1 MKTAVCLMGPT
12 ASGKTAL
19 AVELAGRGRFEIVSV
34 DSALIYRGMD
44 IGTAKPDRQTL
55 AMAPHRLID
64 LCDPA
69 EAYSAARFREDCLN
83 AMEAIHAN
91 GRIPLLTGGTMM
103 YFRALEFGLSELPRA
118 DERLRA
124 RLLREATQSGW
135 AALHDRLR
143 QVDARAA
150 ERIHPNDPQRIQ
162 RALEVWEL
170 TGRPLSELQAAG
182 RRPATDW
189 MLLKFARAPRHR
201 ELLRQRIA
209 TRFHAMLA
217 QGFEA
222 EVRALYRRG
231 DLHAE
236 LPSMRCVG
244 YRQMWQ
250 YLDGELD
257 RDAMIERGIIATRQ
271 LAKRQLTWL
280 RSYPGVVW
288 LWDDDAPGHAGRVR
302 AAIGE
307 ASGVSR

>member
-19 AVELAGRGRFEIVSV
+19 AVELVSRGPFEIVSV

-44 IGTAKPDRQTL
+44 IGAAKPDRETL
-55 AMAPHRLID
+55 AVAPHRLID

-69 EAYSAARFREDCLN
+69 ETYSVARFREDCLD
-83 AMEAIHAN
+83 AMEAIHAA
-91 GRIPLLTGGTMM
+91 GRIPLLAGGTMM
-103 YFRALEFGLSELPRA
+103 YFRALEFGLSELPEA

-124 RLLREATQSGW
+124 RLLREAERSGW

-143 QVDARAA
+143 RVDARAA
-150 ERIHPNDPQRIQ
+150 ERIHPNDPRRIQ

-182 RRPATDW
+182 RHPATDW
-189 MLLKFARAPRHR
+189 TLLKFARAPRRRAVLH
-201 ELLRQRIA
+201 QRIA
-209 TRFHAMLA
+209 TRFHAMLE
-217 QGFEA
+217 QGFEDEA
-222 EVRALYRRG
+222 RALRRRG
-231 DLHAE
+231 DLHAD

-250 YLDGELD
+250 YLAGELD
-257 RDAMIERGIIATRQ
+257 RDAMVERGIIATRQ

-288 LWDDDAPGHAGRVR
+288 LWDEDAPAHAGQVL

>member
-19 AVELAGRGRFEIVSV
+19 AVELASRGPFEIVSV

-44 IGTAKPDRQTL
+44 IGTAKPDKQTL
-55 AMAPHRLID
+55 AVAPHRLID

-69 EAYSAARFREDCLN
+69 EAYSVARFREDCLN
-83 AMEAIHAN
+83 AMEAIHAT

-103 YFRALEFGLSELPRA
+103 YFRALEFGLSELPAA

-124 RLLREATQSGW
+124 RLLREAERSGW
-135 AALHDRLR
+135 GALHDRLR

-170 TGRPLSELQAAG
+170 TGRPLSELQAEG

-189 MLLKFARAPRHR
+189 RLLKFARAPRRRAVLH
-201 ELLRQRIA
+201 QRIA
-209 TRFHAMLA
+209 TRFHAMLE
-217 QGFEA
+217 QGFED
-222 EVRALYRRG
+222 EVRALRRRG

-250 YLDGELD
+250 YLEGELD
-257 RDAMIERGIIATRQ
+257 RDAMAERGIIATRQ

-288 LWDDDAPGHAGRVR
+288 LWDDDAAEHAGRVL
-302 AAIGE
+302 AACRTE
-307 ASGVSR
+307 